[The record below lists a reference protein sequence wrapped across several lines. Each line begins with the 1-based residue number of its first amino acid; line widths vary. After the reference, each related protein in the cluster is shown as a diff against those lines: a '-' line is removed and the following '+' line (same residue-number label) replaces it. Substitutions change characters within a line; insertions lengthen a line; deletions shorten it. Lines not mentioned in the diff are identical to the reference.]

1 MLKIGTR
8 GSRLALWQ
16 AYFTKDVLEK
26 KGFEVSITIIKTQ
39 GDRIQNQTFD
49 KLEGKGFFTKE
60 LEEALLKGTVDFA
73 VHSFK
78 DLPTEEVPQLSIVAN
93 SYRANPFD
101 RLLIG
106 ADCVDDSQLFKIK
119 QNAVVGT
126 SSPRRASQLLHFRPD
141 LTIVPIRGNV
151 PTRVAKI
158 GQEVD
163 AVVLAAAGI
172 DRLELELGDVYSF
185 EFTPEYLVPAPAQ
198 GVLAYQCRTKD
209 TETSRALNLLHDV
222 EVAAC
227 VHIERSILQQLEG
240 GCQQPIGIYCKKEG
254 ESFKLWVSHS
264 DAMESP
270 LTKITLEGTDGE
282 RLIAEAVSVIKK
294 KQLVPS
300 L

>member
-16 AYFTKDVLEK
+16 AYFTKDLLEK
-26 KGFEVSITIIKTQ
+26 EGYETAITIIKTQ
-39 GDRIQNQTFD
+39 GDLIQHQTFD

-60 LEEALLKGTVDFA
+60 LEAALLDGTVDLA

-78 DLPTEEVPQLSIVAN
+78 DLPTEDVPELSIVAN

-101 RLLIG
+101 RLLI
-106 ADCVDDSQLFKIK
+106 AQDCIDVVQLFDLK

-151 PTRVAKI
+151 PTRIAKV

-172 DRLELELGDVYSF
+172 DRLEINLGKIHAF
-185 EFTPEYLVPAPAQ
+185 EFTPAHMVPAPAQ
-198 GVLAYQCRTKD
+198 GVLAYQCRTQDEK
-209 TETSRALNLLHDV
+209 TRSVLGLLHDTAV
-222 EVAAC
+222 EAC
-227 VHIERSILQQLEG
+227 VKIERSILQQLEG

-254 ESFKLWVSHS
+254 AQFYLWVSHS
-264 DAMESP
+264 DSMETP
-270 LTKITLEGTDGE
+270 LTKITLQGTNADE
-282 RLIAEAVSVIKK
+282 LIAEAVSVIKK